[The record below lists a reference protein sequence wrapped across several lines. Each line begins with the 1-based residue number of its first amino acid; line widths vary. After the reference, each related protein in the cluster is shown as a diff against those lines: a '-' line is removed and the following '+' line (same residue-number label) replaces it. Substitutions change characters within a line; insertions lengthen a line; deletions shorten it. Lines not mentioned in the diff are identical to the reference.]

1 MKKSNLK
8 RIVAMGLAVI
18 MTLSMAGC
26 NNAKGKDGN
35 GGGGKGEPV
44 AADPSLAKQYVYR
57 YEDVKLPEESE
68 DLNVTAARKDGDR
81 LEILTMR
88 YDYSNDGMEQQIL
101 TLYNMKNDGSDVT
114 TLKLETVQ
122 DEAEA
127 EEPAEEGTAGE
138 ETTGE
143 EDEYNEDDYSYSY
156 SYVQNGVITKD
167 TVYALRFHYSNNY
180 VNGEYTYEN
189 STSIVGWNKS
199 DGTIL
204 FNVPFDMEKY
214 QNDDS
219 YSYVNR
225 MLCLANDQVGLLMS
239 GDQAGIITLNKDGT
253 MSDLKKFSSDKDIFT
268 MDPTFAEKADGSFYV
283 AYYNDDWTKQYITTF
298 DPAKGSFGQ
307 EYEVPELARNNGFYN
322 FCAGSGKDIMYS
334 NSEGVFGFNL
344 GDTEV
349 TKVMD
354 YVNSD
359 LVTYSLN
366 NMISLDETHFLA
378 SYNDSVSYNTMMAIF
393 SYVKPEDIQD
403 KKVLVY
409 AGIYIDTNTK
419 ADIIRFN
426 KKSTEYRITIEDY
439 GQYNTAEDGSIALTK
454 LNNDMIAGKVP
465 DILHINTSM
474 AVNTFVEKGLLANID
489 EMIKNDA
496 ELSQQEYMDNVFEA
510 YRVNGALYQVVPRY
524 YIRTW
529 IGKKSLVGDRNHWTM
544 EDVKQAAT
552 KLVGDKSIF
561 GLGMTRDTFISM
573 MMNYCGS
580 DFIDKNEGKC
590 NFNNQNFI
598 SMLEYART
606 LPESEETGGDED
618 YWQHYWE
625 SYQTMY
631 RENRALLMECTVG
644 DPYSIKYSVN
654 GQIGEDVSYIGFP
667 TETGSGSYVESSIT
681 YAISAKSANKDG
693 AWQFVRFFLTEEYQ
707 KNEDYK
713 YGYSDGMSI
722 LKKLVREQVDK
733 TMEKP
738 YWTDENGKKV
748 EYDDTYWIND
758 EEIII
763 QPFTKE
769 QADNLFNF
777 LSSVKNTSYSDENIS
792 KIVDEEIASFFAGS
806 KSAADV
812 ANMIQNRVQLY
823 LNENK

>member
-1 MKKSNLK
+1 MKKSNWK
-8 RIVAMGLAVI
+8 RIVAMGLAVV
-18 MTLSMAGC
+18 MTLGMAGC
-26 NNAKGKDGN
+26 NNAKNKDGN

-44 AADPSLAKQYVYR
+44 AADPSLAKQFVYR
-57 YEDVKLPEESE
+57 YENIKLPEEGE

-143 EDEYNEDDYSYSY
+143 EDEYNYDDYSYSY
-156 SYVQNGVITKD
+156 SYFQNGVITKD
-167 TVYALRFHYSNNY
+167 SVYALRFHYSNKY

-189 STSIVGWNKS
+189 STNIVGWNKS
-199 DGTIL
+199 DGAIL
-204 FNVPFDMEKY
+204 FNIPFDMAKY

-239 GDQAGIITLNKDGT
+239 GDQSGIITLGKDGT
-253 MSDLKKFSSDKDIFT
+253 MSDLKKFSSDKDIFSQ
-268 MDPTFAEKADGSFYV
+268 DPTFAEKPDGTLLVS
-283 AYYNDDWTKQYITTF
+283 YYNDDWTKQYLTTF
-298 DPAKGSFGQ
+298 NPVNGSFGQ
-307 EYEVPELARNNGFYN
+307 EYEVPVAARNSGFYN
-322 FCAGSGKDIMYS
+322 FCAGTDKDILYS
-334 NSEGVFGFNL
+334 NNEGVFGFNL

-349 TKVMD
+349 TKIMD

-366 NMISLDETHFLA
+366 NLISIDGTHFVA
-378 SYNDSVSYNTMMAIF
+378 SYYDNVTYNTTMAIF

-426 KKSTEYRITIEDY
+426 KQNTDYRITIEDY
-439 GQYNTAEDGSIALTK
+439 SKYNTEEDYTLATTK

-465 DILHINTSM
+465 DILHLNSSM
-474 AVNTFVEKGLLANID
+474 PVSTFVEKGLLANID
-489 EMIKNDA
+489 LMIQNDA
-496 ELSQQEYMDNVFEA
+496 ELSQLEFMDNVFEA
-510 YRVNGALYQVVPRY
+510 YRVNGILYQAVPKY

-529 IGKKSLVGDRNHWTM
+529 IGKKSLIGNRDHWTM
-544 EDVKQAAT
+544 DDVKQVAT

-561 GLGMTRDTFISM
+561 GLGVTRDSFIYQ

-580 DFIDKNEGKC
+580 DFVDKNEGKC
-590 NFNNQNFI
+590 NFNTQNFI

-606 LPESEETGGDED
+606 LPESEEEGGDED

-625 SYQTMY
+625 TYQTMY
-631 RENRALLMECTVG
+631 RENRALLMECSIS
-644 DPYSIKYSVN
+644 DAYSIKYNVN
-654 GQIGEDVSYIGFP
+654 GQFGEDVAYVGFP
-667 TETGSGSYVESSIT
+667 TETGSGSYIDATLS
-681 YAISAKSANKDG
+681 YAISAKSANQEG
-693 AWQFVRFFLTEEYQ
+693 AWQFVRFFFTEDYQ

-713 YGYSDGMSI
+713 YGYTDGMPI
-722 LKKLVREQVDK
+722 LKKMVREQVDK

-738 YWTDENGKKV
+738 YWTDENGQKV

-763 QPFTKE
+763 QPFTQA
-769 QADNLFNF
+769 QADELFNF
-777 LSSVKNTSYSDENIS
+777 LCSVKNTSYSDENIT

>member
-1 MKKSNLK
+1 MKKSSNLK
-8 RIVAMGLAVI
+8 RIVAMGLAVV
-18 MTLSMAGC
+18 MTLGMAGC
-26 NNAKGKDGN
+26 NNAKSPE
-35 GGGGKGEPV
+35 GGTSQKGEPV

-57 YEDVKLPEESE
+57 YADISLSGENE
-68 DLNVTAARKDGDR
+68 DLNISSARKDGDR

-88 YDYSNDGMEQQIL
+88 YDYSDDGTESQIL
-101 TLYNMKNDGSDVT
+101 TLYNMKNDGSDITSLQLEAVKDET
-114 TLKLETVQ
+114 AAEGETKETVGED
-122 DEAEA
+122 DEENVD
-127 EEPAEEGTAGE
+127 GE
-138 ETTGE
+138 
-143 EDEYNEDDYSYSY
+143 NVDDYSYSY
-156 SYVQNGVITKD
+156 SYFQSSVLTKEN
-167 TVYALRFHYSNNY
+167 VLALRTHYNNQY
-180 VNGEYTYEN
+180 VNGEYVNEN
-189 STSIVGWNKS
+189 TTNIIGWNKS
-199 DGTIL
+199 DGTL
-204 FNVPFDMEKY
+204 AFNIPFDMEKY

-225 MLCLANDQVGLLMS
+225 MIGLSNDQVGLLMS
-239 GDQAGIITLNKDGT
+239 GDQAGIITVGMDGT
-253 MSDLKKFSSDKDIFT
+253 MSDLKKIASDKDIFS
-268 MDPTFAEKADGSFYV
+268 MDPAFAERPDGSLYV
-283 AYYNDDWTKQYITTF
+283 AYYSEDWTKQYIRTF
-298 DPAKGSFGQ
+298 HPADGSLGQ
-307 EYEVPELARNNGFYN
+307 EYEVPAIARNNGFFN
-322 FCAGSGKDIMYS
+322 FCSGNEKDILYS

-359 LVTYSLN
+359 LVTYSLSN
-366 NMISLDETHFLA
+366 LISLDATHFA
-378 SYNDSVSYNTMMAIF
+378 ACYYDNTTYKTNMAIF

-419 ADIIRFN
+419 ANIIRFN

-439 GQYNTAEDGSIALTK
+439 SKYNTEEDYTLATTK

-489 EMIKNDA
+489 EMIKGDA

-510 YRVNGALYQVVPRY
+510 YRVNGALYQVVPHY

-738 YWTDENGKKV
+738 YWTDENGQKV